1 MSLDKFERSNHMKK
15 EYQYKTTG
23 NCRAESVVQGKDWR
37 FTVLTPAL
45 IRMEYNADGIFED
58 RATQVVVNRDFDTP
72 EFTVIE
78 KDGSITI
85 KTECL
90 EHTYCG
96 GEFSQNSLSAILGG
110 KNGTSFQP
118 WHFGMDADNLKGTA
132 RTLDGAD
139 GACPLEDGIMSRRGI
154 VSLDDSHSLILT
166 DDGWIEPR
174 NEATDVYLFA
184 YKTNHLDALR
194 DYYKLTGNPP
204 MIPRYALGN
213 WWSRYYKYTQQEY
226 ENLMLKFKEK
236 DLPFSVAVIDMDWH
250 TTKIPPECGSGWTG
264 FTWDDELFP
273 DHKAFLDFLHNE
285 GMEVTLNL
293 HPAEGIAKHEKAYEA
308 IATRMGVD
316 VKNGERVAFDAT
328 NPDFLE
334 AYFEEVLNPMEE
346 EGVSFWWMDWQQG
359 KKSEKL
365 ILRQKYLLSHH

>member
-1 MSLDKFERSNHMKK
+1 MKK

-45 IRMEYNADGIFED
+45 IRMEYNADGIFEN

-90 EHTYCG
+90 ELTYCG

-174 NEATDVYLFA
+174 NCV
-184 YKTNHLDALR
+184 
-194 DYYKLTGNPP
+194 
-204 MIPRYALGN
+204 
-213 WWSRYYKYTQQEY
+213 
-226 ENLMLKFKEK
+226 
-236 DLPFSVAVIDMDWH
+236 
-250 TTKIPPECGSGWTG
+250 
-264 FTWDDELFP
+264 
-273 DHKAFLDFLHNE
+273 
-285 GMEVTLNL
+285 
-293 HPAEGIAKHEKAYEA
+293 
-308 IATRMGVD
+308 
-316 VKNGERVAFDAT
+316 
-328 NPDFLE
+328 
-334 AYFEEVLNPMEE
+334 
-346 EGVSFWWMDWQQG
+346 
-359 KKSEKL
+359 
-365 ILRQKYLLSHH
+365 